1 MIEDI
6 EHYARIVSGCESIN
20 LRLAGGSKLTE
31 DGRYAQS
38 VLCLHANDAGL
49 YAGQEGFF
57 EKVKEGAK
65 NIKDWIM
72 KLIKAIRDWFKGS
85 QVQNVDKMDKA
96 LKEVEAEV
104 QNAIKNPDVLKE
116 SNPAPKEEKPTP
128 KETKAA
134 APSTPSTTPS
144 SSSSKLNYVP
154 SKSKEENST
163 AIQERYKVI
172 LSEINSSGAES
183 LVRVIEL
190 LTFVNGLDKENIMK
204 EKFGYGFG
212 VEKQLGSL
220 KRVQEQMKKDPGKS
234 LGDNSYAIS
243 AVIKELLNNFG
254 LINTK
259 VESYVKR
266 TDLEPAYDKTYFP
279 FAAKIMKEYG
289 RAINT
294 LITVHS
300 KLADDFFKKTGIRQK
315 QFK

>member
-20 LRLAGGSKLTE
+20 IRLAGGSKLTE

-116 SNPAPKEEKPTP
+116 SKPVPKEEKSTSKDP
-128 KETKAA
+128 
-134 APSTPSTTPS
+134 TPSTAP
-144 SSSSKLNYVP
+144 SSSKLNYVP
-154 SKSKEENST
+154 SKSKEENSA

-172 LSEINSSGAES
+172 LSEINASGAES

-204 EKFGYGFG
+204 ERFGYGFG

-266 TDLEPAYDKTYFP
+266 TDLEPEYDKTYFP